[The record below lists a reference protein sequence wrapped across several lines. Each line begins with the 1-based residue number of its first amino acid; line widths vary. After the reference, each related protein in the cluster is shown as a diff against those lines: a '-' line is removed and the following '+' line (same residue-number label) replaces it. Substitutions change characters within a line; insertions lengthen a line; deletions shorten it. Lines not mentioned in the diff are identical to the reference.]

1 MAELNRIEKLK
12 LEKIF
17 EMDSGYVLDFS
28 NRTLNNFIFETNN
41 IELYDDKYNDNGDS
55 KANRLRTIWQ
65 KENNYLVGKLTNEML
80 QYWKD
85 KKTMSYNEISQTEQS
100 LFDECLKIVNKLAE
114 NNLVTE
120 IEVIREDDDDKDFSL
135 LAKSIKESIEKNEP
149 EVALDR
155 LHTYLMKFIRKLCGN
170 HEIEITKGES
180 LNAIYGKYV
189 KFIVAHGKVES
200 EMSYK
205 ILKYSINVI
214 EAFND
219 VRNNRSLAHDNQ
231 ILNYS
236 ESVLIFNNVTNSIK
250 FIESIENKLKVK
262 NVIVEVEKAD
272 WENLPF

>member
-1 MAELNRIEKLK
+1 MERQK
-12 LEKIF
+12 KI
-17 EMDSGYVLDFS
+17 SH
-28 NRTLNNFIFETNN
+28 N
-41 IELYDDKYNDNGDS
+41 
-55 KANRLRTIWQ
+55 Q
-65 KENNYLVGKLTNEML
+65 
-80 QYWKD
+80 
-85 KKTMSYNEISQTEQS
+85 ISEREQI

-114 NNLVTE
+114 NNIVTE
-120 IEVIREDDDDKDFSL
+120 IEVIREDDNDKDFSL

-170 HEIEITKGES
+170 HEIEITKEES
-180 LNAIYGKYV
+180 LNAIFGKYL
-189 KFIVAHGKVES
+189 KFIVVNGKVES
-200 EMSYK
+200 EMSQK
-205 ILKYSINVI
+205 ILKYSINII

-250 FIESIENKLKVK
+250 FIESIENKIKVK
-262 NVIVEVEKAD
+262 NVVVEVENSD

>member
-1 MAELNRIEKLK
+1 MADLNRTEKLK

-28 NRTLNNFIFETNN
+28 NRTLKNFIFETNN
-41 IELYDDKYNDNGDS
+41 IELYDDKYIDNGDS

-65 KENNYLVGKLTNEML
+65 KENNYLVGKLTYEML
-80 QYWKD
+80 QYWKE
-85 KKTMSYNEISQTEQS
+85 KKSISYNKISEQEQI
-100 LFDECLKIVNKLAE
+100 LLDECFKIVNKLSE
-114 NNLVTE
+114 NNIVTE
-120 IEVIREDDDDKDFSL
+120 IEVIRGVDDDKDFSL

-155 LHTYLMKFIRKLCGN
+155 LHTYLMKFIRKLCEN
-170 HEIEITKGES
+170 HGIEITKEES

-189 KFIVAHGKVES
+189 KFIVANGKVES
-200 EMSYK
+200 EMSQK
-205 ILKYSINVI
+205 ILKYSINII

-250 FIESIENKLKVK
+250 FIESIENQIKVE
-262 NVIVEVEKAD
+262 NVVVEVEKSD
-272 WENLPF
+272 WLNLPF

>member
-1 MAELNRIEKLK
+1 MSELSRTEKLK

-17 EMDSGYVLDFS
+17 EMNTGYVLDFS
-28 NRTLNNFIFETNN
+28 NRTLNNFIFETIN
-41 IELYDDKYNDNGDS
+41 IELYDEKYIDNGDS

-65 KENNYLVGKLTNEML
+65 KESNYLVGKLTNEML

-85 KKTMSYNEISQTEQS
+85 KKIMSFNQINEQEQI
-100 LFDECLKIVNKLAE
+100 LYDECLKIANKLAE
-114 NNLVTE
+114 NNIVTE
-120 IEVIREDDDDKDFSL
+120 IDVIREDDKDKDFSL

-170 HEIEITKGES
+170 HEIEIAKEES

-189 KFIVAHGKVES
+189 KFIVANGKVES
-200 EMSYK
+200 EMSQK
-205 ILKYSINVI
+205 ILKYSINII

-250 FIESIENKLKVK
+250 FIESIENKIKVE
-262 NVIVEVEKAD
+262 NVTIEVEKSD